1 VAMDSGWGSDEPFVA
16 DPNTGMPVAGGADG
30 NKGKHYIFCKSYFS
44 VRCSIFA
51 VRTKSGE

>member
-1 VAMDSGWGSDEPFVA
+1 MDSGWGSDEPFVA